1 MYTCLPHH
9 KILTNLRIAVTEASI
24 FQRNI
29 ISATASLPHS
39 QDISTPQH
47 IDDIMDLV
55 TFVVEN
61 TYFDNNCNILQH
73 QTIGIPM
80 GTNAAPELANL
91 TLYVDEA
98 QFIDNLLL
106 NQNEDL
112 ALLYKHTYR
121 FIDDIL
127 A

>member
-1 MYTCLPHH
+1 
-9 KILTNLRIAVTEASI
+9 
-24 FQRNI
+24 
-29 ISATASLPHS
+29 
-39 QDISTPQH
+39 
-47 IDDIMDLV
+47 MDLV
-55 TFVVEN
+55 TFVAEN

-80 GTNAAPELANL
+80 GTNAPPELANL

-112 ALLYKHTYR
+112 ALLYKHTNC

-127 A
+127 TWDVEPPPITVCGLLYRHTY